1 MKLTRGYMMMNL
13 VNEIELY
20 LLIGAFLL
28 SKHRV
33 LPAMLTLYA
42 LLYQLMAKLSGSFL
56 SYCNKAFD
64 ASVAH
69 YEVPTQSIIDRCD
82 NNLMTVYIFEGAMM
96 FLISLLFVF
105 MIGRLAKVTFLVVAV
120 QAMLSLLMAIC
131 VYVVNMTDNPMGL
144 AFDLHYSIN
153 SIFAIIYIVIA
164 WTCVY
169 LSWRES
175 S

>member
-1 MKLTRGYMMMNL
+1 MMNL

-20 LLIGAFLL
+20 LLVGAFVL

-33 LPAMLTLYA
+33 LPAMLILYS
-42 LLYQLMAKLSGSFL
+42 LLYQLMIKLSDSVL
-56 SYCNKAFD
+56 SYCDKAFD
-64 ASVAH
+64 ASVSH
-69 YEVPTQSIIDRCD
+69 YEIPTQAIIDRCD

-105 MIGRLAKVTFLVVAV
+105 MIGRLAKVTFLVVAS

-131 VYVVNMTDNPMGL
+131 VYVVNTTDNPMSF

-164 WTCVY
+164 WICVL
-169 LSWRES
+169 LSWKES
-175 S
+175 K